1 MPSQFELYR
10 VRGDELNDDFFNVRF
25 RNIDARLTH
34 LEASLLDI
42 DAIAESLVSRGL
54 DILQIRLNQA
64 VAEIEQH
71 ISSIDELAQKINA
84 QIQDLEEV
92 VDGII
97 GGGTLPAAS
106 ITLSAIDG
114 LEADDVQEALEFVV
128 PELLAVIELAPY
140 LQSEL
145 ENKANKSELE
155 NKANISSPTFSGT
168 PRAPTPPSTDSS
180 TRIATTAFVK
190 GLLNNVVP
198 TSRQVFGGGLVSG
211 GGDLAQD
218 RTLTVTA
225 AGASDFRGG
234 VDNTKALTTK
244 SVYDAAAF
252 QTASFSSTIT
262 LNFANGI
269 NWEITASSDFIL
281 ANPQNAKPG
290 QSGCI
295 KINTGGPNRN
305 IIYGNAWVT
314 EGGAQDLSAG
324 NTTDYLMFYVVNPSL
339 ILYTI
344 MHSPE

>member
-71 ISSIDELAQKINA
+71 ISSIDELAQQINA

-92 VDGII
+92 VDEII

-128 PELLAVIELAPY
+128 PELLAVIELASD
-140 LQSEL
+140 L
-145 ENKANKSELE
+145 NSELE

-168 PRAPTPPSTDSS
+168 PRAPTPTSTDSS

-198 TSRQVFGGGLVSG
+198 TSRKVVGGGLVSG

-234 VDNTKALTTK
+234 ADNTKALTTK
-244 SVYDAAAF
+244 SVYDAVAF
-252 QTASFSSTIT
+252 QTASFSGTIT
-262 LNFANGI
+262 LDFANGI
-269 NWEITASSDFIL
+269 NWEITASSNFTL

-295 KINTGGPNRN
+295 KINTGGTNRN

>member
-71 ISSIDELAQKINA
+71 ISSIEELAQQINA
-84 QIQDLEEV
+84 QIQGLEEV
-92 VDGII
+92 VDEII

-128 PELLAVIELAPY
+128 PLASY
-140 LQSEL
+140 LS
-145 ENKANKSELE
+145 SELE

-168 PRAPTPPSTDSS
+168 PKAPTPPSTDSS

-198 TSRQVFGGGLVSG
+198 TSRQVVGGGLVSG
-211 GGDLAQD
+211 GGDLNQD

-225 AGASDFRGG
+225 ASASDVRTGT
-234 VDNTKALTTK
+234 DNTKALTIK
-244 SVYDAAAF
+244 AVYDAVAF
-252 QTASFSSTIT
+252 VPVSYSPNVTIDFNDGLNREIT
-262 LNFANGI
+262 LEGSFTL
-269 NWEITASSDFIL
+269 E
-281 ANPQNAKPG
+281 NPLNAKPG

-295 KINTGGPNRN
+295 KINTNGPNRN
-305 IIYGNAWVT
+305 ITYSSAWKA
-314 EGGAQDLSAG
+314 EGGALNLSSTD
-324 NTTDYLMFYVVNPSL
+324 TTDYLMFYVVSPSI
-339 ILYTI
+339 ILYSI
-344 MHSPE
+344 IRGPS

>member
-71 ISSIDELAQKINA
+71 ISSIDELAQQINA

-92 VDGII
+92 VDEII

-128 PELLAVIELAPY
+128 PELLDVIELASY
-140 LQSEL
+140 LQ
-145 ENKANKSELE
+145 SELE

-168 PRAPTPPSTDSS
+168 PRAPTPTSTDSS

-198 TSRQVFGGGLVSG
+198 TSRKVVGGGLVSG

-234 VDNTKALTTK
+234 ADNTKALTTK
-244 SVYDAAAF
+244 SVYDAVAF
-252 QTASFSSTIT
+252 QTASFSGTIT
-262 LNFANGI
+262 LDFANGI
-269 NWEITASSDFIL
+269 NWEITASSNFTL

-295 KINTGGPNRN
+295 KINTGGTNRN

>member
-71 ISSIDELAQKINA
+71 ISSIDELAQQINA

-92 VDGII
+92 VDEII
-97 GGGTLPAAS
+97 GGGALPAAN

-128 PELLAVIELAPY
+128 PELLDVIELASY
-140 LQSEL
+140 L
-145 ENKANKSELE
+145 KSELE
-155 NKANISSPTFSGT
+155 NKANINSPTFSGT
-168 PRAPTPPSTDSS
+168 PRAPTPPSNDGS

-198 TSRQVFGGGLVSG
+198 TSRQVVGGGLVTG
-211 GGDLAQD
+211 GGDLAQN

-305 IIYGNAWVT
+305 IIYGDAWVT

-344 MHSPE
+344 MRSPE

>member
-71 ISSIDELAQKINA
+71 ISSIDELAQQINA

-92 VDGII
+92 VDEII

-128 PELLAVIELAPY
+128 PELLDVIELASY
-140 LQSEL
+140 LQ
-145 ENKANKSELE
+145 SELE

-168 PRAPTPPSTDSS
+168 PRAPTPTSTDSS

-198 TSRQVFGGGLVSG
+198 TSRKVVGGGLVSG

-234 VDNTKALTTK
+234 ADNTKALTTK
-244 SVYDAAAF
+244 SVYDAVAF
-252 QTASFSSTIT
+252 QTASFSGTIT
-262 LNFANGI
+262 LDFANGI
-269 NWEITASSDFIL
+269 NWEITASSNFTL

-295 KINTGGPNRN
+295 KINTGGTNRN

-324 NTTDYLMFYVVNPSL
+324 NTTDYLMFYVAAPSL